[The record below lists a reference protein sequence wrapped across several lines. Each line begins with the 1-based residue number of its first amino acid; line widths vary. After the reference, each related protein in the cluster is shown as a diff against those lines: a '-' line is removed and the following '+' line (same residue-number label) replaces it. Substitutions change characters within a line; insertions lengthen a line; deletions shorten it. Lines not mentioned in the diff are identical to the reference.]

1 MAKYVITDPCYIVDE
16 KTWDKCLKD
25 FPNFPKLIAEHLT
38 KLTKENA
45 YASDTGFGDW
55 SNALFDSK
63 GCIGYF
69 GADSGMVSV
78 CKYTKKVAER
88 LSGISA
94 GCYCVFEAD
103 GPLDVVFDTSNK
115 QWTVVNIKDA
125 VGNEFQTLM
134 PDDGYD
140 VFTGD

>member
-1 MAKYVITDPCYIVDE
+1 MTKYVITDPCYIVDE
-16 KTWDKCLKD
+16 KTWDKCIKD

-38 KLTKENA
+38 KLTKEKA

-55 SNALFDSK
+55 SNGLISK
-63 GCIGYF
+63 DGYLGSF

-78 CKYTKKVAER
+78 CKYTKKVDER
-88 LSGISA
+88 LSGIFA

-115 QWTVVNIKDA
+115 QWTVVNIKHA

-140 VFTGD
+140 VVTGD

>member
-1 MAKYVITDPCYIVDE
+1 MTKYVITDPCYIVDE

-38 KLTKENA
+38 KLTKEKA

-55 SNALFDSK
+55 SNGL
-63 GCIGYF
+63 IGNDGYIGSF

-88 LSGISA
+88 LSEIFA

-103 GPLDVVFDTSNK
+103 GPLNVVFDTSDK
-115 QWTVVNIKDA
+115 QWTVVYIED
-125 VGNEFQTLM
+125 VLGNEFQSLT
-134 PDDGYD
+134 PDDEE
-140 VFTGD
+140 

>member
-1 MAKYVITDPCYIVDE
+1 MTKYVITDPCYIVDE

-38 KLTKENA
+38 KLTKEKA

-55 SNALFDSK
+55 SNGLISK
-63 GCIGYF
+63 DGYLGSF

-88 LSGISA
+88 LSEIFA

-103 GPLDVVFDTSNK
+103 GPLDVVFDTSDK
-115 QWTVVNIKDA
+115 QWTVVYIED
-125 VGNEFQTLM
+125 VLGNEFQSLT
-134 PDDGYD
+134 PDDEE
-140 VFTGD
+140 

>member
-1 MAKYVITDPCYIVDE
+1 MTKYVITDPCYIVDE
-16 KTWDKCLKD
+16 KTWDKCLKE

-38 KLTKENA
+38 KLTKEKA

-55 SNALFDSK
+55 SNGLISK
-63 GCIGYF
+63 DGYLGSF

-88 LSGISA
+88 LSEIFA

-103 GPLDVVFDTSNK
+103 GPLDVVFDTSDK
-115 QWTVVNIKDA
+115 QWTVVYIED
-125 VGNEFQTLM
+125 VLGNEFQSLT
-134 PDDGYD
+134 PDDEE
-140 VFTGD
+140 

>member
-1 MAKYVITDPCYIVDE
+1 MTKYVITDPCYIVDE

-38 KLTKENA
+38 KLTKEKA

-55 SNALFDSK
+55 SNGL
-63 GCIGYF
+63 IGNDGYIGSF

-88 LSGISA
+88 LSGIFA

-103 GPLDVVFDTSNK
+103 GPLDVVFDTSDK
-115 QWTVVNIKDA
+115 QWTVVYIED
-125 VGNEFQTLM
+125 VLGNEFQSLI
-134 PDDGYD
+134 PDDEE
-140 VFTGD
+140 

>member
-1 MAKYVITDPCYIVDE
+1 MTKYVITDPCYIVDE

-25 FPNFPKLIAEHLT
+25 FPNFPKLVAEHLT
-38 KLTKENA
+38 KLTKEKA

-55 SNALFDSK
+55 SNGL
-63 GCIGYF
+63 IGNDGYIGSF

-88 LSGISA
+88 LSEIFA

-103 GPLDVVFDTSNK
+103 GPLDVVFDTSDK
-115 QWTVVNIKDA
+115 QWTVVYIED
-125 VGNEFQTLM
+125 VLGNEFQSLT
-134 PDDGYD
+134 PDDEE
-140 VFTGD
+140 

>member
-16 KTWDKCLKD
+16 KTWDKCIKD

-38 KLTKENA
+38 KLTKEKA

-55 SNALFDSK
+55 SNGLISK
-63 GCIGYF
+63 DGYLGSF

-88 LSGISA
+88 LSGIFA

-103 GPLDVVFDTSNK
+103 GPLDVVFDTSDK
-115 QWTVVNIKDA
+115 QWTVVYIED
-125 VGNEFQTLM
+125 VLGNEFQSLT
-134 PDDGYD
+134 PDDEE
-140 VFTGD
+140 

>member
-1 MAKYVITDPCYIVDE
+1 MTKYVITDPCYIVDE

-38 KLTKENA
+38 KLTKEKA

-55 SNALFDSK
+55 SNGLISK
-63 GCIGYF
+63 DGYIGSF

-88 LSGISA
+88 LSGIFA

-103 GPLDVVFDTSNK
+103 GPLNVVFDTSDK
-115 QWTVVNIKDA
+115 QWTVVYIED
-125 VGNEFQTLM
+125 VLGNEFETLKPE
-134 PDDGYD
+134 PDEDEE
-140 VFTGD
+140 

>member
-1 MAKYVITDPCYIVDE
+1 MR
-16 KTWDKCLKD
+16 
-25 FPNFPKLIAEHLT
+25 KLGI
-38 KLTKENA
+38 
-45 YASDTGFGDW
+45 
-55 SNALFDSK
+55 NALFGSK

-69 GADSGMVSV
+69 GADSGMVSA
-78 CKYTKKVAER
+78 CKYTRKVANR
-88 LSGISA
+88 LSGIFC
-94 GCYCVFEAD
+94 GCYCIFEAE
-103 GPLDVVFDTSNK
+103 GPLNVVFDTSNK

>member
-1 MAKYVITDPCYIVDE
+1 MTKYVITDPCYIVDE
-16 KTWDKCLKD
+16 KTWDKYLKD

-38 KLTKENA
+38 KLTKEKA

-55 SNALFDSK
+55 SNGLISK
-63 GCIGYF
+63 DGYLGSF

-88 LSGISA
+88 LSGIFA

-103 GPLDVVFDTSNK
+103 GPLDVVFDTSDK
-115 QWTVVNIKDA
+115 QWTVVYIED
-125 VGNEFQTLM
+125 VLGNEFQSLT
-134 PDDGYD
+134 PDDEE
-140 VFTGD
+140 

>member
-1 MAKYVITDPCYIVDE
+1 MTKYVITDPCYIVDE

-38 KLTKENA
+38 ELTKEKA

-63 GCIGYF
+63 GCVGYF

-78 CKYTKKVAER
+78 CKYTRKVANK
-88 LSGISA
+88 LSGIFG
-94 GCYCVFEAD
+94 GCYCIFEAE
-103 GPLDVVFDTSNK
+103 GPLNVVFDISNK
-115 QWTVVNIKDA
+115 QWTVVGIEDV
-125 VGNEFQTLM
+125 VGNEWSTLNA
-134 PDDGYD
+134 DED
-140 VFTGD
+140 VE

>member
-1 MAKYVITDPCYIVDE
+1 MTKYVITDPCYIVDE
-16 KTWDKCLKD
+16 KTWDKCIKD

-38 KLTKENA
+38 KLTKEKA

-55 SNALFDSK
+55 SNGLISK
-63 GCIGYF
+63 DGYLGSF

-88 LSGISA
+88 LSEIFA

-103 GPLDVVFDTSNK
+103 GPLDVVFDTSDK
-115 QWTVVNIKDA
+115 QWTVVYIED
-125 VGNEFQTLM
+125 VLGNEFQSLT
-134 PDDGYD
+134 PDDEE
-140 VFTGD
+140 

>member
-1 MAKYVITDPCYIVDE
+1 MTKYVITDPCYIVDD
-16 KTWDKCLKD
+16 KTWYKCLKD
-25 FPNFPKLIAEHLT
+25 FPKLIAEHLT

-55 SNALFDSK
+55 SNALLGSK

-88 LSGISA
+88 LSGIFA

-103 GPLDVVFDTSNK
+103 GPLDVVFDTSDK
-115 QWTVVNIKDA
+115 QWTVVYIED
-125 VGNEFQTLM
+125 VLGNEFQSLT
-134 PDDGYD
+134 PDDEE
-140 VFTGD
+140 

>member
-1 MAKYVITDPCYIVDE
+1 MTKYVITDPWYIVDE

-38 KLTKENA
+38 KLTKEKA

-55 SNALFDSK
+55 SNGL
-63 GCIGYF
+63 IGNDGYIGSF

-88 LSGISA
+88 LSGIFA

-103 GPLDVVFDTSNK
+103 GPLDVVFDTSDK
-115 QWTVVNIKDA
+115 QWTVVYIED
-125 VGNEFQTLM
+125 VLGNEFQSLT
-134 PDDGYD
+134 PDDEE
-140 VFTGD
+140 

>member
-1 MAKYVITDPCYIVDE
+1 MTKYVITDPCYIVDE

-38 KLTKENA
+38 KLTKEKA

-55 SNALFDSK
+55 SNGL
-63 GCIGYF
+63 IGNDGYIGSF

-88 LSGISA
+88 LSEIFA

-103 GPLDVVFDTSNK
+103 GPLNVVFDTSDK
-115 QWTVVNIKDA
+115 QWTVVYIED
-125 VGNEFQTLM
+125 VLGNEFQSLI
-134 PDDGYD
+134 PDDEE
-140 VFTGD
+140 

>member
-1 MAKYVITDPCYIVDE
+1 MTKYVITDPCYIVDE
-16 KTWDKCLKD
+16 KTWDKCIKD

-38 KLTKENA
+38 KLTKEKA

-55 SNALFDSK
+55 SNGL
-63 GCIGYF
+63 IGNDGYIGSF

-88 LSGISA
+88 LSDIFC

-103 GPLDVVFDTSNK
+103 GPLNVVFDTSDK
-115 QWTVVNIKDA
+115 QWTVVYIED
-125 VGNEFQTLM
+125 VLGNEFQSLT
-134 PDDGYD
+134 PDDEE
-140 VFTGD
+140 

>member
-1 MAKYVITDPCYIVDE
+1 MTKYVITDPCYIVDE

-25 FPNFPKLIAEHLT
+25 FPNFPKLSAEHVT
-38 KLTKENA
+38 KLTKEKA

-55 SNALFDSK
+55 SNGLISK
-63 GCIGYF
+63 DGYLGSF

-88 LSGISA
+88 LSGIFA

-103 GPLDVVFDTSNK
+103 GPLDVVFDTSDK
-115 QWTVVNIKDA
+115 QWTVVYIED
-125 VGNEFQTLM
+125 VLGNEFQSLT
-134 PDDGYD
+134 PDDEE
-140 VFTGD
+140 

>member
-1 MAKYVITDPCYIVDE
+1 MTKYVITDPCYIVDE

-38 KLTKENA
+38 KLTKEKA

-55 SNALFDSK
+55 SNGLMSK
-63 GCIGYF
+63 DGYLASF

-88 LSGISA
+88 LSGIFA

-103 GPLDVVFDTSNK
+103 GPLDVVFDTSDK
-115 QWTVVNIKDA
+115 QWTVVYIED
-125 VGNEFQTLM
+125 VLGNEFQSLT
-134 PDDGYD
+134 PDDEE
-140 VFTGD
+140 

>member
-1 MAKYVITDPCYIVDE
+1 MTKYVITDPCYIVDE

-38 KLTKENA
+38 KLTKEKA

-55 SNALFDSK
+55 SNGLMSK
-63 GCIGYF
+63 DGYLGSF

-88 LSGISA
+88 LSEIFA

-103 GPLDVVFDTSNK
+103 GPLDVVFDTSDK
-115 QWTVVNIKDA
+115 QWTVVYIED
-125 VGNEFQTLM
+125 VLGNEFQTLNA
-134 PDDGYD
+134 DDEE
-140 VFTGD
+140 

>member
-1 MAKYVITDPCYIVDE
+1 MTKYVITDPCYIVDE

-38 KLTKENA
+38 KLTKEKA

-55 SNALFDSK
+55 SNGLMSK
-63 GCIGYF
+63 DGYLGSF

-88 LSGISA
+88 LSGIFA

-103 GPLDVVFDTSNK
+103 GPLDVVFDTSDK
-115 QWTVVNIKDA
+115 QWTVVYIED
-125 VGNEFQTLM
+125 VLGNEFQTLNA
-134 PDDGYD
+134 DDEE
-140 VFTGD
+140 

>member
-1 MAKYVITDPCYIVDE
+1 MTKYVITDPCYIVDE

-38 KLTKENA
+38 KLTKEKA

-55 SNALFDSK
+55 SNGLISK
-63 GCIGYF
+63 DGYLGSF

-88 LSGISA
+88 LSGIFA

-103 GPLDVVFDTSNK
+103 GPLDVVFDTSDK
-115 QWTVVNIKDA
+115 QWTVVYIED
-125 VGNEFQTLM
+125 VLGNEFQSLT
-134 PDDGYD
+134 PDDEE
-140 VFTGD
+140 

>member
-1 MAKYVITDPCYIVDE
+1 MTKYVITDPCYIVDE

-38 KLTKENA
+38 KLTKEKA

-55 SNALFDSK
+55 SNGLISK
-63 GCIGYF
+63 DGYLGSF

-88 LSGISA
+88 LSGIFA

-103 GPLDVVFDTSNK
+103 GPLDVVFDTSDK
-115 QWTVVNIKDA
+115 QWTVVYIED
-125 VGNEFQTLM
+125 VLGNEFQSLI
-134 PDDGYD
+134 PDDEE
-140 VFTGD
+140 

>member
-1 MAKYVITDPCYIVDE
+1 MTKYVITDPCYIVDE

-38 KLTKENA
+38 ELTKEQA

-63 GCIGYF
+63 GCVGYF

-78 CKYTKKVAER
+78 CKVTDDIEDKLGSIFGA
-88 LSGISA
+88 
-94 GCYCVFEAD
+94 CYCIFEAE
-103 GPLDVVFDTSNK
+103 GPLDVVFDTSDK
-115 QWTVVNIKDA
+115 SWTVVYIEDFT
-125 VGNEFQTLM
+125 GNEWQSLT
-134 PDDGYD
+134 PDDEE
-140 VFTGD
+140 

>member
-1 MAKYVITDPCYIVDE
+1 MTKYVITDPCYIVDE
-16 KTWDKCLKD
+16 KTWDKCIKD

-38 KLTKENA
+38 KLTKEKA

-55 SNALFDSK
+55 SNGLISK
-63 GCIGYF
+63 DGYLGSF

-88 LSGISA
+88 LSGIFA

-103 GPLDVVFDTSNK
+103 GPLDVVFDTSDK
-115 QWTVVNIKDA
+115 QWTVVYIED
-125 VGNEFQTLM
+125 VLGNEFQSLT
-134 PDDGYD
+134 PDDEE
-140 VFTGD
+140 

>member
-1 MAKYVITDPCYIVDE
+1 MTKYVITDPCYIVDE

-38 KLTKENA
+38 ELTKENA

-55 SNALFDSK
+55 SNGLISK
-63 GCIGYF
+63 DGYVGSF

-88 LSGISA
+88 LSGIFA

-103 GPLDVVFDTSNK
+103 GPLNVVFDTSDK
-115 QWTVVNIKDA
+115 QWTMVYIEDVL
-125 VGNEFQTLM
+125 GNEFQSLT
-134 PDDGYD
+134 PDDEE
-140 VFTGD
+140 